1 MDARSSTGVA
11 RACEALERA
20 MRRLTDEIATVRK
33 PPPTVHACDDFDDD
47 GRRRAVRS
55 TNGRAEDDDD
65 DADEMDSID
74 ALTAT
79 LVARTAGVMEV
90 DDASASASA
99 LWTDVEREDFAGR
112 LDGRRQRRRQRRRI
126 PEDKDAVIHSLE
138 GRCERLESTVW
149 TLRDALEAKRRDVVG
164 SSSSDG
170 VAREVLAKEVTT
182 LRRRLTAVNADR
194 ERLIELS
201 NELRAALV
209 RRMQQS
215 ETTVSSSSG
224 EDEARLTGSVGAAP
238 RVVVEATPVVVVTR
252 RDGDAGPATMAPS
265 SSERETESQKIRLKR
280 AIMRAKERRA
290 APRVRNWN
298 DVSR

>member
-1 MDARSSTGVA
+1 MDARSSVGVA

-33 PPPTVHACDDFDDD
+33 PPAAVRARDDFDDV
-47 GRRRAVRS
+47 GRRRVDVL
-55 TNGRAEDDDD
+55 EDDDD
-65 DADEMDSID
+65 DVDDDVDSID

-79 LVARTAGVMEV
+79 LVARTAGAMEV
-90 DDASASASA
+90 DDAPASTSEA
-99 LWTDVEREDFAGR
+99 LWTDVEREDSTAGR
-112 LDGRRQRRRQRRRI
+112 LDGRRRRRRM
-126 PEDKDAVIHSLE
+126 PDDKDAVIRTLE

-149 TLRDALEAKRRDVVG
+149 TLRDALEAKRRGGVDA
-164 SSSSDG
+164 SSSDG

-209 RRMQQS
+209 RRMQS
-215 ETTVSSSSG
+215 ETSSSSSSG
-224 EDEARLTGSVGAAP
+224 EDEARRMTSIGAAP

-252 RDGDAGPATMAPS
+252 RDGEAGSVATMAPL

>member
-1 MDARSSTGVA
+1 M
-11 RACEALERA
+11 
-20 MRRLTDEIATVRK
+20 
-33 PPPTVHACDDFDDD
+33 
-47 GRRRAVRS
+47 
-55 TNGRAEDDDD
+55 
-65 DADEMDSID
+65 
-74 ALTAT
+74 TAT
-79 LVARTAGVMEV
+79 LVARTAGAMEL
-90 DDASASASA
+90 DDAPASASASASA
-99 LWTDVEREDFAGR
+99 LWTDVEREDSTAGR
-112 LDGRRQRRRQRRRI
+112 LDGRRRRRRM
-126 PEDKDAVIHSLE
+126 PDDKDAVIRTLE

-149 TLRDALEAKRRDVVG
+149 TLRDALEAKRRGGVDA
-164 SSSSDG
+164 SSSDG

-209 RRMQQS
+209 RRMQS
-215 ETTVSSSSG
+215 ETSSSSSSG
-224 EDEARLTGSVGAAP
+224 EDEARRMTSIGAAP

-252 RDGDAGPATMAPS
+252 RDGEAGSVATMAPL

>member
-1 MDARSSTGVA
+1 MDAPSSTGVA

-33 PPPTVHACDDFDDD
+33 PPAAVRARDDFDDV
-47 GRRRAVRS
+47 GRRRVDVL
-55 TNGRAEDDDD
+55 EDDDD
-65 DADEMDSID
+65 DVDDDVDSID

-79 LVARTAGVMEV
+79 LVARTAGAMEV
-90 DDASASASA
+90 DDAPASTSEA
-99 LWTDVEREDFAGR
+99 LWTDVEREDSAVR
-112 LDGRRQRRRQRRRI
+112 LDGRRRRRRGGRI
-126 PEDKDAVIHSLE
+126 PDDKDAVIRSLE

-209 RRMQQS
+209 RRMQS

-224 EDEARLTGSVGAAP
+224 EDDARLTGSIGAAP

-252 RDGDAGPATMAPS
+252 RDGDAGSAPMAPL

>member
-1 MDARSSTGVA
+1 MDARSSVGVA

-33 PPPTVHACDDFDDD
+33 PVVVHACDDDDDDDD
-47 GRRRAVRS
+47 GRRRRRR
-55 TNGRAEDDDD
+55 RADADDDD
-65 DADEMDSID
+65 DVDSID

-79 LVARTAGVMEV
+79 LVARTAGAMEL
-90 DDASASASA
+90 DDAPASASASA
-99 LWTDVEREDFAGR
+99 LWTDVEREDSTAGR
-112 LDGRRQRRRQRRRI
+112 LDGRRRRRRM
-126 PEDKDAVIHSLE
+126 PDDKDAVIRTLE

-149 TLRDALEAKRRDVVG
+149 TLRDALEAKRRGGVDA
-164 SSSSDG
+164 SSSDG

-209 RRMQQS
+209 RRMQS
-215 ETTVSSSSG
+215 ETSSSSSSG
-224 EDEARLTGSVGAAP
+224 EDEARRMTSIGAAP

-252 RDGDAGPATMAPS
+252 RDGEAGSVATMAPL

>member
-1 MDARSSTGVA
+1 MDAPSSTGVA

-33 PPPTVHACDDFDDD
+33 PPRTVHACDDFDDD

-55 TNGRAEDDDD
+55 TND

-79 LVARTAGVMEV
+79 LVARTTGVMEV
-90 DDASASASA
+90 DDASASA

-112 LDGRRQRRRQRRRI
+112 LDGRRRRRRRQRRRI

-138 GRCERLESTVW
+138 DRCERLESTVW

-164 SSSSDG
+164 SSSLDG

-224 EDEARLTGSVGAAP
+224 EDEAQLTGSVCAAP
-238 RVVVEATPVVVVTR
+238 RVVVEATPIVVVTR

>member
-1 MDARSSTGVA
+1 MDAEPTAGVA

-20 MRRLTDEIATVRK
+20 MRRLTHEIATVRK
-33 PPPTVHACDDFDDD
+33 PPARARDDD
-47 GRRRAVRS
+47 ARRACS
-55 TNGRAEDDDD
+55 TSGEAEDAEDDDED
-65 DADEMDSID
+65 DVDSID

-79 LVARTAGVMEV
+79 LVARTAWGIGV
-90 DDASASASA
+90 DDAPASSSAA
-99 LWTDVEREDFAGR
+99 VR
-112 LDGRRQRRRQRRRI
+112 LDEASRLGRRLRRHPSRRK
-126 PEDKDAVIHSLE
+126 PGEEGDVGKDKDGVIRSLKI
-138 GRCERLESTVW
+138 RCERLESTVW
-149 TLRDALEAKRRDVVG
+149 TLKDALEATRRDVG
-164 SSSSDG
+164 SSSADE

-209 RRMQQS
+209 RRTQG
-215 ETTVSSSSG
+215 ETTTSSSSS
-224 EDEARLTGSVGAAP
+224 DEARRTGGSMGAAP

-252 RDGDAGPATMAPS
+252 RDGDAGATTMAPS

-298 DVSR
+298 DVSRTKW

>member
-1 MDARSSTGVA
+1 MDARSSVGVA

-33 PPPTVHACDDFDDD
+33 PVVVHACDDDDDDDD
-47 GRRRAVRS
+47 GRRRRRR
-55 TNGRAEDDDD
+55 RADADDDD
-65 DADEMDSID
+65 DVDSID

-79 LVARTAGVMEV
+79 LVARTAGAMEL
-90 DDASASASA
+90 DDAPASASASASA
-99 LWTDVEREDFAGR
+99 LWTDVEREDSTAGR
-112 LDGRRQRRRQRRRI
+112 LDGRRRRRRM
-126 PEDKDAVIHSLE
+126 PDDKDAVIRTLE

-149 TLRDALEAKRRDVVG
+149 TLRDALEAKRRGGVDA
-164 SSSSDG
+164 SSSDG

-209 RRMQQS
+209 RRMQS
-215 ETTVSSSSG
+215 ETSSSSSSG
-224 EDEARLTGSVGAAP
+224 EDEARRMTSIGAAP

-252 RDGDAGPATMAPS
+252 RDGEAGSVATMAPL

>member
-1 MDARSSTGVA
+1 MDARSSVGVA

-33 PPPTVHACDDFDDD
+33 PVGVHACDD
-47 GRRRAVRS
+47 
-55 TNGRAEDDDD
+55 DDDD
-65 DADEMDSID
+65 DADDARRRVDDTDVDSID

-79 LVARTAGVMEV
+79 LVARTAGAMEL
-90 DDASASASA
+90 DDAPASASASASA
-99 LWTDVEREDFAGR
+99 LWTDVEREDSTAGR
-112 LDGRRQRRRQRRRI
+112 LDGRRRQRRQRRV
-126 PEDKDAVIHSLE
+126 PDDKDAVIRTLE

-149 TLRDALEAKRRDVVG
+149 TLRDALEAKRRGGVDA
-164 SSSSDG
+164 SSSDG

-209 RRMQQS
+209 RRMQS
-215 ETTVSSSSG
+215 ETSSSSSSG
-224 EDEARLTGSVGAAP
+224 EDDAQRMTSIGAAP

-252 RDGDAGPATMAPS
+252 RDGDAGLTAATMAPS
-265 SSERETESQKIRLKR
+265 SSKRETESQKIRLKR

>member
-1 MDARSSTGVA
+1 MDAESNGGVA

-20 MRRLTDEIATVRK
+20 MRRLTHEIATVRK
-33 PPPTVHACDDFDDD
+33 PPVRARDDD
-47 GRRRAVRS
+47 ARRACS
-55 TNGRAEDDDD
+55 TSGEAEDAEDDDED
-65 DADEMDSID
+65 DVDSID
-74 ALTAT
+74 ALTTA
-79 LVARTAGVMEV
+79 LVARTAWGIGV
-90 DDASASASA
+90 DDAPASSSAA
-99 LWTDVEREDFAGR
+99 VR
-112 LDGRRQRRRQRRRI
+112 LDEASRLGRRRRRQPSRRK
-126 PEDKDAVIHSLE
+126 PGEEGDVGKDKDGVIRSLKI
-138 GRCERLESTVW
+138 RCERLESTVW
-149 TLRDALEAKRRDVVG
+149 TLKDALEATRRDVG
-164 SSSSDG
+164 SSSADE

-209 RRMQQS
+209 RRTQS
-215 ETTVSSSSG
+215 ETTTSSSSS
-224 EDEARLTGSVGAAP
+224 DEARRTASMGAAP

-252 RDGDAGPATMAPS
+252 RDGDAGATTMAPS

-298 DVSR
+298 DVSRTKW

>member
-1 MDARSSTGVA
+1 MDARSSVGVA

-33 PPPTVHACDDFDDD
+33 PVVVHACDDDDDDDD
-47 GRRRAVRS
+47 GRRRRRR
-55 TNGRAEDDDD
+55 RADADDDD
-65 DADEMDSID
+65 DVDSID
-74 ALTAT
+74 AWTAT
-79 LVARTAGVMEV
+79 LVARTAGAMEL
-90 DDASASASA
+90 DDAPASASASASA
-99 LWTDVEREDFAGR
+99 LWTDVEREDSTAGR
-112 LDGRRQRRRQRRRI
+112 LDGRRRRRRM
-126 PEDKDAVIHSLE
+126 PDDKDAVIRTLE

-149 TLRDALEAKRRDVVG
+149 TLRDALEAKRRGGVDA
-164 SSSSDG
+164 SSSDG

-209 RRMQQS
+209 RRMQS
-215 ETTVSSSSG
+215 ETSSSSSSG
-224 EDEARLTGSVGAAP
+224 EDEARRMTSIGAAP

-252 RDGDAGPATMAPS
+252 RDGEAGSVATMAPL

>member
-1 MDARSSTGVA
+1 MDARSSVGVA

-33 PPPTVHACDDFDDD
+33 PVVVHACDDDDDDDDD
-47 GRRRAVRS
+47 GRRRRQ
-55 TNGRAEDDDD
+55 RADTDDDD
-65 DADEMDSID
+65 DVDSID

-79 LVARTAGVMEV
+79 LVARTAGAMEL
-90 DDASASASA
+90 DDAPASASASASA
-99 LWTDVEREDFAGR
+99 LWTDVEREDSTAGR
-112 LDGRRQRRRQRRRI
+112 LDGRRRRRRM
-126 PEDKDAVIHSLE
+126 PDDKDAVIRTLE

-149 TLRDALEAKRRDVVG
+149 TLRDALEAKRRGGVDA
-164 SSSSDG
+164 SSSDG

-209 RRMQQS
+209 RRMQS
-215 ETTVSSSSG
+215 ETSSPSSSG
-224 EDEARLTGSVGAAP
+224 EDEARRMTSIGAAP

-252 RDGDAGPATMAPS
+252 RDGEAGLTAATMAPS

>member
-1 MDARSSTGVA
+1 MDAESTGGVA

-20 MRRLTDEIATVRK
+20 MRRLTHEIATVRK
-33 PPPTVHACDDFDDD
+33 PPARARDDD
-47 GRRRAVRS
+47 ARRACS
-55 TNGRAEDDDD
+55 TSGEAEDAEDDEDD
-65 DADEMDSID
+65 VDSID
-74 ALTAT
+74 ALTAA
-79 LVARTAGVMEV
+79 LVARTAGGIGV
-90 DDASASASA
+90 DDAPASSSAA
-99 LWTDVEREDFAGR
+99 VR
-112 LDGRRQRRRQRRRI
+112 LDEASRLGRRRRRQPSRRK
-126 PEDKDAVIHSLE
+126 PGEEGDVGKDKDGVIRSLKN
-138 GRCERLESTVW
+138 RCERLESTVW
-149 TLRDALEAKRRDVVG
+149 TLKDALEATRRDVG
-164 SSSSDG
+164 SSSADE

-209 RRMQQS
+209 RRTQS
-215 ETTVSSSSG
+215 ETTTSSSSS
-224 EDEARLTGSVGAAP
+224 DEARRTASMGAAP

-252 RDGDAGPATMAPS
+252 RDGDAGATTMAPL

-298 DVSR
+298 DVSRTKW

>member
-1 MDARSSTGVA
+1 MDARSSVGVA

-33 PPPTVHACDDFDDD
+33 PVGVHACDD
-47 GRRRAVRS
+47 
-55 TNGRAEDDDD
+55 DDDD
-65 DADEMDSID
+65 DADDDARRRVDDTDVDSID

-79 LVARTAGVMEV
+79 LVARTAGAMEL
-90 DDASASASA
+90 DDAPASASASASA
-99 LWTDVEREDFAGR
+99 LWTDVEREDSTAGR
-112 LDGRRQRRRQRRRI
+112 LDGRRRQRRQRRV
-126 PEDKDAVIHSLE
+126 PDDKDAVIRTLE

-149 TLRDALEAKRRDVVG
+149 TLRDALEAKRRDVVD

>member
-1 MDARSSTGVA
+1 MDAPSSAGVA

-33 PPPTVHACDDFDDD
+33 PPVVHACDDDDDAAADDDD
-47 GRRRAVRS
+47 GRRR
-55 TNGRAEDDDD
+55 RAAADDDD
-65 DADEMDSID
+65 DDDVDSID

-79 LVARTAGVMEV
+79 LVARTAGAMEV
-90 DDASASASA
+90 DDAPASASALASA
-99 LWTDVEREDFAGR
+99 LWTDVEREDWTER
-112 LDGRRQRRRQRRRI
+112 LDGRRRRRRI
-126 PEDKDAVIHSLE
+126 PDDKDAVIRTLE

-164 SSSSDG
+164 SSSDG
-170 VAREVLAKEVTT
+170 VAREVLAKEVMT

-209 RRMQQS
+209 RRMQS
-215 ETTVSSSSG
+215 ETLASSSS
-224 EDEARLTGSVGAAP
+224 DEARLTGEIGAAP
-238 RVVVEATPVVVVTR
+238 RVVVEATPVVIVTR
-252 RDGDAGPATMAPS
+252 RDGDAGPTTTMAPS

-298 DVSR
+298 DVSL

>member
-1 MDARSSTGVA
+1 MDARSSVGVA

-33 PPPTVHACDDFDDD
+33 PVVVHACDDDDDDDD
-47 GRRRAVRS
+47 GRRRRRR
-55 TNGRAEDDDD
+55 RADADDDD
-65 DADEMDSID
+65 DVDSID

-79 LVARTAGVMEV
+79 LVARTAGAMEL
-90 DDASASASA
+90 DDAPASASASASA
-99 LWTDVEREDFAGR
+99 LWTDVEREDSTAGR
-112 LDGRRQRRRQRRRI
+112 LDGRRRRRRI
-126 PEDKDAVIHSLE
+126 PDDKDAVIRTLE

-149 TLRDALEAKRRDVVG
+149 TLRDALEAKRRGGVDA
-164 SSSSDG
+164 SSSDG

-209 RRMQQS
+209 RRMQS
-215 ETTVSSSSG
+215 ETSSSSSSG
-224 EDEARLTGSVGAAP
+224 EDEVRRMTSIGAAP

-252 RDGDAGPATMAPS
+252 RDGEAGLTAATMAPS

>member
-1 MDARSSTGVA
+1 M
-11 RACEALERA
+11 
-20 MRRLTDEIATVRK
+20 
-33 PPPTVHACDDFDDD
+33 
-47 GRRRAVRS
+47 
-55 TNGRAEDDDD
+55 
-65 DADEMDSID
+65 
-74 ALTAT
+74 
-79 LVARTAGVMEV
+79 
-90 DDASASASA
+90 
-99 LWTDVEREDFAGR
+99 
-112 LDGRRQRRRQRRRI
+112 
-126 PEDKDAVIHSLE
+126 
-138 GRCERLESTVW
+138 ESTVW
-149 TLRDALEAKRRDVVG
+149 TLRDALEAKRRGGVDA
-164 SSSSDG
+164 SSSDG

-209 RRMQQS
+209 RRMQS
-215 ETTVSSSSG
+215 ETSSSSSSG
-224 EDEARLTGSVGAAP
+224 EDEARRMTSIGAAP

-252 RDGDAGPATMAPS
+252 RDGEAGLTAATMAPS